1 MLEWRRHRPGRRR
14 RSLVNTPSSR
24 THGHF
29 AWRRLARA
37 TSMDGEKSE
46 FTFGWW
52 FNKNYSLSKWAIF
65 DAVRSKHDKIFPR
78 SLPDYSQK
86 GMNHSIDSFDSIARF
101 HTNCMMQI
109 HIYTNLNISIQ
120 PTLPT
125 NTFLVHTNSERA
137 KREKVCHLRDSF
149 TYNMVR

>member
-1 MLEWRRHRPGRRR
+1 MLEGRRRRPGCRR
-14 RSLVNTPSSR
+14 RSLVNTLSSR

-29 AWRRLARA
+29 AWLRLARA

-78 SLPDYSQK
+78 SLPDSSQK

-101 HTNCMMQI
+101 HTNCNDTNSI
-109 HIYTNLNISIQ
+109 HTNLNISIQ

-125 NTFLVHTNSERA
+125 LTRR
-137 KREKVCHLRDSF
+137 KK
-149 TYNMVR
+149 MVVKTASIDDGGRHNIRLGL